1 MVYREPQGAPGRPR
15 LVKGTEGRLWA
26 IFVGGDRQ
34 PQSGSPGLQLQ
45 FRIYTVT
52 SWRNGPKNRDLWC
65 FGVYKQCAGV
75 FWRHCQHRARGRLGR
90 CKYSAKYDPK
100 LNILPPIELPSNY

>member
-45 FRIYTVT
+45 FRIYTVI
-52 SWRNGPKNRDLWC
+52 SRRNGPENRDLWC
-65 FGVYKQCAGV
+65 FVGLNTL
-75 FWRHCQHRARGRLGR
+75 WRGFLASL
-90 CKYSAKYDPK
+90 SAPG
-100 LNILPPIELPSNY
+100 

>member
-1 MVYREPQGAPGRPR
+1 MVYRGPQGAPGLLR

-52 SWRNGPKNRDLWC
+52 SWRNGPENRDL
-65 FGVYKQCAGV
+65 
-75 FWRHCQHRARGRLGR
+75 R
-90 CKYSAKYDPK
+90 CIWGLNTMCRDFLASLSAPG
-100 LNILPPIELPSNY
+100 

>member
-1 MVYREPQGAPGRPR
+1 MVYRGPQGAPGRPR

-52 SWRNGPKNRDLWC
+52 SGKM
-65 FGVYKQCAGV
+65 
-75 FWRHCQHRARGRLGR
+75 
-90 CKYSAKYDPK
+90 DPK
-100 LNILPPIELPSNY
+100 LVISGAFGV